1 MSFAVTF
8 PSKDAAGNRL
18 GNPFAEQLDF
28 FRRKLALPSERYDDV
43 MKAAHDRAFIV
54 AGAANADL
62 VNDFHQAITKAIEQ
76 GTGLQEFRKDFN
88 AIVLKHGWTG
98 WTGEGS
104 AAGQAWRTRVIYQT
118 NMSTS
123 YAAGRW
129 QQLMDPALLS
139 IRPYWRY
146 VHADGV
152 MHPRPLHLAWNGLVL
167 RYDHPFWQTHYC
179 PNGWGCHCRVTSAD
193 ADEYA
198 EAQAA
203 GRAAPPDGWQDID
216 PKTGAPVGIDKGF
229 DYAPGANAAQPLQA
243 LIDAKLINLDAPVGA
258 AMYQVLEPAL
268 RAERHAMYQAF
279 LQGVLAD
286 PVKRG
291 RMAVVGAIDSDI
303 LNWLVTNKG
312 ISPATAEIAVQ
323 DGLIVGKKAARH
335 QAAGDALNVADWEQ
349 LPSLLASP
357 DQVLYDTG
365 SGKLLYISGSADPA
379 VAKLAV
385 EFDYKLKRNKGETN
399 MLVSAFKVLGD
410 AIKAGIIGGIYELV
424 K

>member
-1 MSFAVTF
+1 MPVSVSF
-8 PSKDAAGNRL
+8 PGKDSP
-18 GNPFAEQLDF
+18 NPFAEQLDF
-28 FRRKLALPSERYDDV
+28 FRRKLALPSERWDDIL
-43 MKAAHDRAFIV
+43 KGAHDRAFIV
-54 AGAANADL
+54 AGAANSDL
-62 VNDFHQAITKAIEQ
+62 VNDLHQAIATAIEQ
-76 GTGLQEFRKDFN
+76 GTGLQAFRKDFN

-98 WTGEGS
+98 WAGEGS
-104 AAGQAWRTRVIYQT
+104 AAGQAWRTRIIYQT

-129 QQLMDPALLS
+129 QQLKDPALLS

-167 RYDHPFWQTHYC
+167 PHDDPFWDTHYC

-193 ADEYA
+193 ASEYA
-198 EAQAA
+198 DAQAA
-203 GRAAPPDGWQDID
+203 GRATPPAGWQDID

-229 DYAPGANAAQPLQA
+229 DYAPGANTHLPLQE
-243 LIDAKLINLDAPVGA
+243 LINAKLINLDAPIGA
-258 AMYQVLEPAL
+258 AMYQALEPAL
-268 RAERHAMYQAF
+268 QAEQQALYRSF
-279 LQGVLAD
+279 LGDVLAD
-286 PVKRG
+286 PVKRA
-291 RMAVVGAIDSDI
+291 RTAVVGAIDPDI
-303 LNWLVTNKG
+303 LDWLATNKG

-335 QAAGDALNVADWEQ
+335 QAAGDALSTADWEQ
-349 LPSLLASP
+349 LPDLLAHP

-365 SGKLLYISGSADPA
+365 SGKLLYISTSTDPT

-385 EFDYKLKRNKGETN
+385 EFDYKLKKSKGETN
-399 MLVSAFKVLGD
+399 LLVSAFKVLGD
-410 AIKAGIIGGIYELV
+410 AIKAGIVGGIYEVV